1 MSSRFGTAR
10 VFLSALVI
18 PLLLVLLSPAAVAG
32 VVHGPVSETS
42 RLQPVAPGMVLTSTE
57 VREEPEGTTGRRQH
71 FSTLSV
77 DLGDGD
83 GATIGYVDS
92 GTVTGAAP
100 LPQMVKPH
108 DTAVAAVNGDYFD
121 INLSSA
127 PLGAAVR
134 DGRVLKSPT
143 GTHVNAATF
152 ASDGTGRIQPVRFT
166 GSATLP
172 SGSLRLDRLNSH
184 EIPDDG
190 VGAFTSDWGEQPR
203 ERATRDAERV
213 TELEITDG
221 VVRDIRD
228 KPGRGDIDPSTT
240 MLVGLDAAA
249 DRLEQVDEG
258 DAVTVGYDLTAGGVR
273 PRTAVGGRHV
283 LLRDGRVTAPDDAS
297 RHPRTAIGF
306 SAGGRRMYLMTADGR
321 TARTPGATLREMAER
336 MLRAG
341 AADALELDGGGSS
354 TLLAREPGATAP
366 GVRNRTG
373 GLFRAVPNGLVVLSP
388 PGSGKVRGVWIRPRL
403 QSRPPRGSA
412 LPRQADPY
420 RVFSGLR
427 RSLTATTH
435 DEAFGPVRYPP
446 RPESLRWSAS
456 SGTVSGGRDVRYTAG
471 APGAATVAARWG
483 PMRGTVEVEVLPG
496 PRRIAATPAS
506 LAFPDTSRSA
516 RFVLTGVAPD
526 GSRAPIEPDDAVLD
540 FDPGLV
546 DVAPRADGTLRV
558 EPRAERGTG
567 EIAISV
573 AGSEGRVRTAVPVR
587 IGTAIEPVAE
597 FDDAARWTASAAR
610 GEASVRP
617 VPGRS
622 GDGLALTYDF
632 TRSQGTRAAYARP
645 PAPIRLDRPAFSFGL
660 WVRGDAQG
668 AGTALTVV
676 DAERS
681 THTLRGPEIDWTGW
695 RKIEFPVPQGV
706 AQPLTLTRLY
716 AYETRAERAYRSEL
730 VFDDLTG
737 VLAVE
742 G

>member
-10 VFLSALVI
+10 AFLSALVI
-18 PLLLVLLSPAAVAG
+18 PLLLVLLSPAAVAD
-32 VVHGPVSETS
+32 VVDALGAETS
-42 RLQPVAPGMVLTSTE
+42 RSQPVAPGMVLTSTE
-57 VREEPEGTTGRRQH
+57 VREEPDGTTARRQH

-77 DLGDGD
+77 DLDDGG

-127 PLGAAVR
+127 PIGAAVR

-152 ASDGTGRIQPVRFT
+152 ESDGTGRIQRVRFT

-172 SGSLRLDRLNSH
+172 SGPLRIDRLNSH

-190 VGAFTSDWGEQPR
+190 VGAFTSDWGEHPR

-221 VVRDIRD
+221 VVRDVRD
-228 KPGRGDIDPSTT
+228 KPGSGDIGPGTT
-240 MLVGLDAAA
+240 MLVGVDTAA

-258 DAVTVGYDLTAGGVR
+258 DAVALDYDLTADGVR
-273 PRTAVGGRHV
+273 PHTAVGGRHV

-306 SAGGRRMYLMTADGR
+306 SADGRRMYLMTADGR
-321 TARTPGATLREMAER
+321 TARTPGATLREMARR

-388 PGSGKVRGVWIRPRL
+388 PGSGKVRGVWIRPRV

-427 RSLTATTH
+427 RALVATTH
-435 DEAFGPVRYPP
+435 DEAYGPVRYP

-456 SGTVSGGRDVRYTAG
+456 NGTVSGSRDVRYTAD
-471 APGAATVAARWG
+471 APGTATVTARWG
-483 PMRGTVEVEVLPG
+483 PMRGTIELEVLPG
-496 PRRIAATPAS
+496 PQRITAAPAS
-506 LAFPDTSRSA
+506 LAFPDTSQSA

-526 GSRAPIEPDDAVLD
+526 GARAPIAPDDAVLD
-540 FDPGLV
+540 FDPELV
-546 DVAPRADGTLRV
+546 DVAPQADGTFRV

-573 AGSEGRVRTAVPVR
+573 AGSDGGARTVVPVR
-587 IGTAIEPVAE
+587 LGTVTEPVSG

-610 GEASVRP
+610 AEASVRP
-617 VPGRS
+617 VPGHS

-632 TRSQGTRAAYARP
+632 TRSQGTRAAYAHP
-645 PAPIRLDRPAFSFGL
+645 PAPIRLDRQAFSFGL
-660 WVRGDAQG
+660 RVRGDAQG

-676 DAERS
+676 DAEGR
-681 THTLRGPEIDWTGW
+681 THTLRGPEIDWSGW

-706 AQPLTLTRLY
+706 AHPLTFTRIY
-716 AYETRAERAYRSEL
+716 VYETRAERAYRSDV
-730 VFDDLTG
+730 VFDELTAT
-737 VLAVE
+737 LAVDD
-742 G
+742 

>member
-10 VFLSALVI
+10 AFLSALVI
-18 PLLLVLLSPAAVAG
+18 PLLLVLLSPAAVAD
-32 VVHGPVSETS
+32 VVDALGAETS
-42 RLQPVAPGMVLTSTE
+42 RSQPVAPGMVLTSTE
-57 VREEPEGTTGRRQH
+57 VREEPDGTTARRQH

-77 DLGDGD
+77 DLDDGG

-127 PLGAAVR
+127 PIGAAVR

-152 ASDGTGRIQPVRFT
+152 ESDGTGRIQRVRFT

-172 SGSLRLDRLNSH
+172 SGPLRIDRLNSH

-190 VGAFTSDWGEQPR
+190 VGAFTSDWGEHPR

-221 VVRDIRD
+221 VVRDVRD
-228 KPGRGDIDPSTT
+228 KPGSGDIGPGTT
-240 MLVGLDAAA
+240 MLVGVDTAA

-258 DAVTVGYDLTAGGVR
+258 DAVALDYDLTADGVR
-273 PRTAVGGRHV
+273 PHTAVGGRHV

-306 SAGGRRMYLMTADGR
+306 SADGRRMYLMTADGR
-321 TARTPGATLREMAER
+321 TARTPGATLREMARR

-388 PGSGKVRGVWIRPRL
+388 PGSGKVRGVWIRPRV

-427 RSLTATTH
+427 RALVATTH
-435 DEAFGPVRYPP
+435 DEAYGPVRYPP

-456 SGTVSGGRDVRYTAG
+456 NGTVSGSRDVRYTAD
-471 APGAATVAARWG
+471 APGTATVTARWG
-483 PMRGTVEVEVLPG
+483 PMRGTIELEVLPG
-496 PRRIAATPAS
+496 PQRITAAPAS
-506 LAFPDTSRSA
+506 LAFPDTSQSA

-526 GSRAPIEPDDAVLD
+526 GARAPIAPDDAVLD
-540 FDPGLV
+540 FDPELV
-546 DVAPRADGTLRV
+546 DVAPQADGTFRV

-573 AGSEGRVRTAVPVR
+573 AGSDGGARTVVPVR
-587 IGTAIEPVAE
+587 LGTVTEPVSG

-610 GEASVRP
+610 AEASVRP
-617 VPGRS
+617 VPGHS

-632 TRSQGTRAAYARP
+632 TRSQGTRAAYA
-645 PAPIRLDRPAFSFGL
+645 
-660 WVRGDAQG
+660 
-668 AGTALTVV
+668 
-676 DAERS
+676 
-681 THTLRGPEIDWTGW
+681 H
-695 RKIEFPVPQGV
+695 
-706 AQPLTLTRLY
+706 
-716 AYETRAERAYRSEL
+716 
-730 VFDDLTG
+730 
-737 VLAVE
+737 
-742 G
+742 